1 MKKIQK
7 KEKGITLIAL
17 VLTIIIILILASVSI
32 AMLTGD
38 NGILRQTQNAKNETE
53 DAKNIEKI
61 KLAVSE
67 AQMGENG
74 YQKLSKDNLQEAIDN
89 QFKETNSEVT
99 QNADGTYIV
108 NLDNELYEIKDNEV
122 NKIQVD
128 LYIDDEEDLK
138 KFRDEVNKGNT
149 YEGKYV
155 VLTSNI
161 TLDIN
166 EEWQPIGTYLNTNT
180 SINDETNIAFE
191 GTFNGMGYTIDG
203 IKITS
208 QEKGKGLFGLI
219 KNATIKNLTIG
230 ENCNINVGV
239 SYGSI
244 TGYANTGS
252 TIEGC
257 FNKAKVVSSSANV
270 GGLVGTM
277 TDNCLIRNSANLGS
291 VQANST
297 VGGILGFNNGQGQIE
312 SCYNIGDVNSKTTS
326 VGGIVG
332 VNNGEVINCYNIGNI
347 TGTGTNIGGIVG
359 LGQEKSKVENTYSK
373 GNITGSAGGGIV
385 GFLQSGTIK
394 NSYYLE
400 NSINGSYINTNEG
413 VKAVTDSELKN
424 IYTLLGNA
432 FKEDSNKINNGYPI
446 FSWQ

>member
-1 MKKIQK
+1 MEKTLKGS
-7 KEKGITLIAL
+7 KGITLIAL
-17 VLTIIIILILASVSI
+17 VITIIVLLILASVSI
-32 AMLTGD
+32 AMLTGN
-38 NGILRQTQNAKNETE
+38 NGILTQAQNAKNETK
-53 DAKNIEKI
+53 DAENIEKI

-89 QFKETNSEVT
+89 QFKETNPEVA

-108 NLDNELYEIKDNEV
+108 SLDNELYEIKDNEV
-122 NKIQVD
+122 DKIQVD
-128 LYIDDEEDLK
+128 LYINNAEDLK

-149 YEGKYV
+149 YEGEYI
-155 VLTSNI
+155 VLTANI

-191 GTFNGMGYTIDG
+191 GTLNGMGHTIDG

-244 TGYANTGS
+244 TGYANTSS

-257 FNKAKVVSSSANV
+257 FNKTNV
-270 GGLVGTM
+270 ISNSTNIGGIVGTAV
-277 TDNCLIRNSANLGS
+277 DNCMIKNSGNLGNI
-291 VQANST
+291 QANST
-297 VGGILGFNNGQGQIE
+297 VGGIVGVNQAQVEN
-312 SCYNIGDVNSKTTS
+312 CYNIGEIKSEITNA
-326 VGGIVG
+326 GGIIG
-332 VNNGEVINCYNIGNI
+332 VNNGIVTNCYNTGNI
-347 TGTGTNIGGIVG
+347 TGTGANIGGIIG
-359 LGQEKSKVENTYSK
+359 MGTGESRVENTYSK
-373 GNITGSAGGGIV
+373 GNITGSDGGGIV
-385 GFLQSGTIK
+385 GFLESGTII

-400 NSINGSYINTNEG
+400 NSVNGNNGNNIFEG
-413 VKAVTDSELKN
+413 TTAISDNQLKI
-424 IYTLLGNA
+424 IYTSLGST

-446 FSWQ
+446 LSWQ

>member
-1 MKKIQK
+1 MINPKKR
-7 KEKGITLIAL
+7 KEQR
-17 VLTIIIILILASVSI
+17 IIIITFISIFMIAFVGLVVSLLVSGTSNNI
-32 AMLTGD
+32 QA
-38 NGILRQTQNAKNETE
+38 QNAKNETE

>member
-166 EEWQPIGTYLNTNT
+166 EE
-180 SINDETNIAFE
+180 
-191 GTFNGMGYTIDG
+191 
-203 IKITS
+203 
-208 QEKGKGLFGLI
+208 
-219 KNATIKNLTIG
+219 
-230 ENCNINVGV
+230 
-239 SYGSI
+239 
-244 TGYANTGS
+244 
-252 TIEGC
+252 
-257 FNKAKVVSSSANV
+257 
-270 GGLVGTM
+270 
-277 TDNCLIRNSANLGS
+277 
-291 VQANST
+291 
-297 VGGILGFNNGQGQIE
+297 
-312 SCYNIGDVNSKTTS
+312 
-326 VGGIVG
+326 
-332 VNNGEVINCYNIGNI
+332 
-347 TGTGTNIGGIVG
+347 
-359 LGQEKSKVENTYSK
+359 
-373 GNITGSAGGGIV
+373 
-385 GFLQSGTIK
+385 
-394 NSYYLE
+394 
-400 NSINGSYINTNEG
+400 
-413 VKAVTDSELKN
+413 
-424 IYTLLGNA
+424 
-432 FKEDSNKINNGYPI
+432 
-446 FSWQ
+446 

>member
-1 MKKIQK
+1 MKDT
-7 KEKGITLIAL
+7 KEIKGITLIAL
-17 VLTIIIILILASVSI
+17 VITIIVLLILAGVSI

-38 NGILRQTQNAKNETE
+38 NGILSQTENAKNETADGE
-53 DAKNIEKI
+53 NIEKI
-61 KLAVSE
+61 RLAVSE
-67 AQMGENG
+67 AQIGENG

-89 QFKETNSEVT
+89 QFKETNLEVT

-108 NLDNELYEIKDNEV
+108 NLDNGLYEIKDNEV

-166 EEWQPIGTYLNTNT
+166 EEWKPIGIYLNSNT
-180 SINDETNIAFE
+180 SINDETNIPFE
-191 GTFNGMGYTIDG
+191 GTFNGMGYIIDG

-208 QEKGKGLFGLI
+208 KEKGKGLFGLI

-244 TGYANTGS
+244 TGYANTSS

-257 FNKAKVVSSSANV
+257 FNKTNV
-270 GGLVGTM
+270 
-277 TDNCLIRNSANLGS
+277 ISNS
-291 VQANST
+291 
-297 VGGILGFNNGQGQIE
+297 
-312 SCYNIGDVNSKTTS
+312 
-326 VGGIVG
+326 
-332 VNNGEVINCYNIGNI
+332 
-347 TGTGTNIGGIVG
+347 TNIGGIVG
-359 LGQEKSKVENTYSK
+359 TAVDNCMIKNSGNLGNIQANSTVVGIVGGNQAQVENCYNIGEIKSEITNAGGIIGVNNGIVTNCYNTGNITGTGANIGGIIGLGTGESRVENTYSK
-373 GNITGSAGGGIV
+373 GNITGSDGGGIV
-385 GFLQSGTIK
+385 GFLESGTII
-394 NSYYLE
+394 NSYYSE
-400 NSINGSYINTNEG
+400 NSVNGNNGNNIFEG
-413 VKAVTDSELKN
+413 TTAISDNQLKI
-424 IYTLLGNA
+424 IYTSLGST

-446 FSWQ
+446 LSWQ

>member
-1 MKKIQK
+1 MKDT
-7 KEKGITLIAL
+7 KEIKGITLIAL
-17 VLTIIIILILASVSI
+17 VITIIVLLILAGVSI

-38 NGILRQTQNAKNETE
+38 NGILSQTENAKNETADGE
-53 DAKNIEKI
+53 NIEKI
-61 KLAVSE
+61 RLAVSE
-67 AQMGENG
+67 AQIGENG

-89 QFKETNSEVT
+89 QFKETNLEVT

-108 NLDNELYEIKDNEV
+108 NLDNGLYEIKDNEV

-166 EEWQPIGTYLNTNT
+166 EEWKPIGIYLNSNT
-180 SINDETNIAFE
+180 SINDETNIPFE
-191 GTFNGMGYTIDG
+191 GTFNGMGYIIDG

-208 QEKGKGLFGLI
+208 KEKGKGLFGLI

-230 ENCNINVGV
+230 ENCDINVGV

-257 FNKAKVVSSSANV
+257 FNKANVVSSSVNV

-277 TDNCLIRNSANLGS
+277 TDNCLIKNSGNLGNI
-291 VQANST
+291 QANST
-297 VGGILGFNNGQGQIE
+297 VGGILGICNDNQMQIE
-312 SCYNIGDVNSKTTS
+312 SCFNIGDVISGETN
-326 VGGIVG
+326 VGGIIG
-332 VNNGEVINCYNIGNI
+332 VLNGEVINCYNIGNI
-347 TGTGTNIGGIVG
+347 TGSGTNNGGIVG
-359 LGQEKSKVENTYSK
+359 LGTGESKVENTYSK
-373 GNITGSAGGGIV
+373 GNITGQAGGGIV
-385 GFLQSGTIK
+385 GFKESGTIK

-400 NSINGSYINTNEG
+400 NIISGNESINEG
-413 VKAVTDSELKN
+413 AKSVSDSLLKD
-424 IYTLLGNA
+424 IYTSLGDA
-432 FKEDSNKINNGYPI
+432 FKQDIDNINDGYPI
-446 FSWQ
+446 LSWQ